1 MIDHNVMRFYV
12 SVHDS
17 LAVAVI
23 ECLEELVDVV
33 SYVDVIELGVEA
45 SEVGV
50 VNILEDQRW
59 RLALYNSQHKNYYIT
74 AK

>member
-59 RLALYNSQHKNYYIT
+59 RLALYNS
-74 AK
+74 